1 MVRFCTIKLTL
12 YGLRVLEVHSAN
24 SDENFKVGAEN
35 LELICI
41 STQEQGQHNTVFPHR
56 SASLTKK
63 RICESCVLRLSDPH
77 FFGHGGQT
85 FVLSL
90 WKNIARPGTEALYK
104 SRSDTREG
112 FAHFGASVK
121 GKRSHTG
128 PAVAEF

>member
-1 MVRFCTIKLTL
+1 MHFYPRA
-12 YGLRVLEVHSAN
+12 GAAQHS
-24 SDENFKVGAEN
+24 V
-35 LELICI
+35 
-41 STQEQGQHNTVFPHR
+41 STSFSFFNE
-56 SASLTKK
+56 K
-63 RICESCVLRLSDPH
+63 RICESCGLRLSDPH